1 MRKHRKWFC
10 AAAVLLTAA
19 AGVAAVLPGMQH
31 SIRET
36 GRAAVKNAVIRS
48 AVECYAVEGA
58 YPDSLSYLEQHYGLT
73 VNHREYIVSYEAYA
87 GNQLPDV
94 QVLVRGEE

>member
-1 MRKHRKWFC
+1 M
-10 AAAVLLTAA
+10 
-19 AGVAAVLPGMQH
+19 
-31 SIRET
+31 
-36 GRAAVKNAVIRS
+36 KNAVIRS

-73 VNHREYIVSYEAYA
+73 VNHRDYIVSYEAYA

-94 QVLVRGEE
+94 RVLVRGEE

>member
-1 MRKHRKWFC
+1 MRKHRKWIC
-10 AAAVLLTAA
+10 AAVLLLAAA
-19 AGVAAVLPGMQH
+19 AGIAALLPGMRR

-58 YPDSLSYLEQHYGLT
+58 YPDSLSYLEQNYGLT
-73 VNHREYIVSYEAYA
+73 VNHRDYIVSYEAYA

>member
-1 MRKHRKWFC
+1 MRKHKKWIC
-10 AAAVLLTAA
+10 AAVLLLAVA
-19 AGVAAVLPGMQH
+19 AGIAALLPGMRR

-73 VNHREYIVSYEAYA
+73 VNHRDYIVSYEVYA